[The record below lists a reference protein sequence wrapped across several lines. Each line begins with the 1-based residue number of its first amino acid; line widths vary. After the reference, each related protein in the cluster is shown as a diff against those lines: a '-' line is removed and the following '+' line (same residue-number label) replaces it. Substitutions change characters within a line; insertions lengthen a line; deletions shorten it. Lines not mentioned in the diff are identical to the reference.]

1 MITKEQV
8 VTAQSEWGAG
18 VVRIGSLKNNR
29 KECESFTSDFLE
41 KLYSFD
47 NGPVLFKPT

>member
-8 VTAQSEWGAG
+8 VAAQNEWGAG

-29 KECESFTSDFLE
+29 TE
-41 KLYSFD
+41 
-47 NGPVLFKPT
+47 